1 MTRLRG
7 TKTNTLHHMRH
18 DRSAK
23 IVPLPRPQ
31 ATAPDASPKRRHGT
45 ARILPFTKSRAG
57 G

>member
-7 TKTNTLHHMRH
+7 TKTTTLQHMRH

-31 ATAPDASPKRRHGT
+31 ATAPDASPKRRHGK
-45 ARILPFTKSRAG
+45 ARILPLTKSRAG